1 MGRKTPLKKSC
12 IFNSNSV
19 VMATTKALAA
29 EMTLN
34 IGLGLGALALALAL
48 ALAKLAAQK
57 KSRK

>member
-34 IGLGLGALALALAL
+34 IGLGLSALALAL

-57 KSRK
+57 